1 MENEF
6 LEIDKDKVAI
16 FVIIATFRM
25 LSPTSTTSSPLP
37 LVVIVFISVVVI
49 VFIAVV
55 VISSI

>member
-16 FVIIATFRM
+16 FFIIATFRM

-37 LVVIVFISVVVI
+37 LVVIVFI
-49 VFIAVV
+49 AVV